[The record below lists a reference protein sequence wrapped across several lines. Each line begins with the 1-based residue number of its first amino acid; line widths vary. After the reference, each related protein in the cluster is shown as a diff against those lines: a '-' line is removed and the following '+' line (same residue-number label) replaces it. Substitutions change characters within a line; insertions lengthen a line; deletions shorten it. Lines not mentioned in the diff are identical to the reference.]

1 MTITLLKPYKG
12 NTWELELD
20 DSGELQFL
28 HVQIVTRFQ
37 LRTGMELTPEQ
48 WQTVQ
53 ESELS
58 RKAYQHACYLLD
70 RRGYSYME
78 MFRKLEPKYPQS
90 VCYATVDRLAKFGQI
105 NDRAY
110 AEQLAHHYVE
120 VKHFGLRRARQEM
133 YRRGLLDEHITEALE
148 PYEDEVTG
156 GILEELVAGKYRKY
170 FLDPDDRRTI
180 EKGKAALV
188 RQGYRFGE
196 INAAV
201 QAFLEEMENVE

>member
-1 MTITLLKPYKG
+1 MTITTLAVHKG
-12 NTWELELD
+12 NTWKLELD
-20 DSGELQFL
+20 DSGELYFL
-28 HVQIVTRFQ
+28 HVSVVQRCGLQ
-37 LRTGMELTPEQ
+37 KGMTLTPQQWEQ
-48 WQTVQ
+48 VQTT
-53 ESELS
+53 ELA
-58 RKAYQHACYLLD
+58 RKAYQYACFLLD
-70 RRGYSYME
+70 RRGYSYQE

-156 GILEELVAGKYRKY
+156 GILEELVAAGRLKRGKLHWYGRGIASARSTSRCRHFWKKWK
-170 FLDPDDRRTI
+170 I
-180 EKGKAALV
+180 WNKG
-188 RQGYRFGE
+188 
-196 INAAV
+196 NA
-201 QAFLEEMENVE
+201 E

>member
-1 MTITLLKPYKG
+1 MTITTLAAHKG
-12 NTWELELD
+12 NTWKLELD
-20 DSGELQFL
+20 DSGELYFL
-28 HVQIVTRFQ
+28 HVSVVQRCGLQ
-37 LRTGMELTPEQ
+37 KGMTLTPQQWEQ
-48 WQTVQ
+48 VQTT
-53 ESELS
+53 ELA
-58 RKAYQHACYLLD
+58 RKAYQYACFLLD
-70 RRGYSYME
+70 RRGYSYQE

-156 GILEELVAGKYRKY
+156 GILEELVAGN
-170 FLDPDDRRTI
+170 DRRTI
-180 EKGKAALV
+180 EKGKAALA
-188 RQGYRFGE
+188 RQGYRFSE